1 MITFLT
7 PTGNDANDLRQAQ
20 IALESERQSMSELNP
35 AWHTYGAAAQSGIAV
50 QNFLR
55 ALRIADSARLSQ
67 LNTLRSEF
75 DKHIAEFEGDD
86 IEIEVARVIE
96 ESVKKLRLPRL
107 VIEFIL
113 FPEKFEF
120 GKKQG

>member
-1 MITFLT
+1 MIEFLT
-7 PTGNDANDLRQAQ
+7 PTGDDATDLRQAQ
-20 IALESERQSMSELNP
+20 IALESERQGMAELNP

-55 ALRIADSARLSQ
+55 ALRIADSERLSQ
-67 LNTLRSEF
+67 LDILRSEF

-86 IEIEVARVIE
+86 VEAEVVRVIE

-107 VIEFIL
+107 VIEYIL

-120 GKKQG
+120 GKKG